1 MKAYN
6 ENKEPTL
13 GKPESKLSFWIYFP
27 LPFHQVL
34 SREFLNHRKDYVS
47 RVLMG
52 QRHMIQKLDHLTYE
66 DQTKPFPES
75 ERRGW
80 KQSWGGPEGVKG
92 RARE

>member
-1 MKAYN
+1 
-6 ENKEPTL
+6 
-13 GKPESKLSFWIYFP
+13 
-27 LPFHQVL
+27 
-34 SREFLNHRKDYVS
+34 
-47 RVLMG
+47 MG
-52 QRHMIQKLDHLTYE
+52 QQHMIQKLDHLTYE